1 MDHCCILHSECSGVR
16 WCWWCQVKLL
26 LIISCVLYS
35 LQWQS
40 CSVKAL
46 WHIFFPLHFLL
57 YNRFQS
63 FSVSLAAGAI
73 CFLVICWS
81 FTIHS
86 CLHLLGE
93 THPFAIV
100 HLPTQ
105 WKTDDN
111 RRRILRK
118 RATSRDESRVEHT
131 HGVSLRCD
139 KARHT
144 CCCCDFPYTLP
155 VRQKFTV
162 LCRHPARITAP
173 LSYWPLFLIE
183 KILALLLISKRAVWI
198 TSSDFFT
205 CKQSFAF
212 ASNHV
217 TQVTAGSQQRT
228 FETFPL
234 QKQANK
240 CLHLIPGW
248 CISTSQ
254 DKATFSHVGKA
265 TMKKADTVTLKKN
278 LTRQMRENQLS
289 HSGSPL
295 WVLSAATWQAGT
307 GVTEAPGK
315 LSTCDLLQ
323 LDNSCQC
330 YTHMCHGS
338 GYLWCAERDEKI
350 SIGALKWEKKTKD
363 ELVPWVKLMVV
374 VGLTGVSFQCGHWR
388 KEALRIFKQYC
399 CDSS

>member
-57 YNRFQS
+57 YYNRFQS

-111 RRRILRK
+111 RRRLLRK
-118 RATSRDESRVEHT
+118 RATIRDESRVEHT

-162 LCRHPARITAP
+162 LCRHPARITDP
-173 LSYWPLFLIE
+173 LSYWPLFLI
-183 KILALLLISKRAVWI
+183 KQILALLLISKGQCEYLRRIFSLV
-198 TSSDFFT
+198 
-205 CKQSFAF
+205 
-212 ASNHV
+212 SNHLH
-217 TQVTAGSQQRT
+217 
-228 FETFPL
+228 L
-234 QKQANK
+234 QAIMWRKLQLEASKGHLRHSHCKKQTNK

-265 TMKKADTVTLKKN
+265 TMKKADTVILKKN

-295 WVLSAATWQAGT
+295 WVVSAATWPGT
-307 GVTEAPGK
+307 GVTDAPGK
-315 LSTCDLLQ
+315 LATCDLLQ

-338 GYLWCAERDEKI
+338 G
-350 SIGALKWEKKTKD
+350 
-363 ELVPWVKLMVV
+363 
-374 VGLTGVSFQCGHWR
+374 
-388 KEALRIFKQYC
+388 
-399 CDSS
+399 

>member
-16 WCWWCQVKLL
+16 WCWWCQVKPL

-93 THPFAIV
+93 TDPFASV
-100 HLPTQ
+100 PLPTQ

-118 RATSRDESRVEHT
+118 RATIRDESRVEHT

-173 LSYWPLFLIE
+173 LSYWPLFLI
-183 KILALLLISKRAVWI
+183 KQIFALLLISKGQCEYLRRIFSLV
-198 TSSDFFT
+198 
-205 CKQSFAF
+205 
-212 ASNHV
+212 SNHLH
-217 TQVTAGSQQRT
+217 
-228 FETFPL
+228 L
-234 QKQANK
+234 QAIMWRKLQLEASKGHLRHSHCKKQTNK

-265 TMKKADTVTLKKN
+265 TMKKADTVILKKN

-295 WVLSAATWQAGT
+295 WVLSAATWPGT
-307 GVTEAPGK
+307 GVTGAPGK
-315 LSTCDLLQ
+315 LATCDLLQ
-323 LDNSCQC
+323 LDNCCQC
-330 YTHMCHGS
+330 YSHMCRLALMCSAQWKNKH
-338 GYLWCAERDEKI
+338 WCPE
-350 SIGALKWEKKTKD
+350 
-363 ELVPWVKLMVV
+363 V
-374 VGLTGVSFQCGHWR
+374 R
-388 KEALRIFKQYC
+388 KENEGWAGPLSQVDGCGGLDRCFYSMWTLTKGDIKNI
-399 CDSS
+399 